1 MNDDF
6 KEKLGFYWRRLQG
19 SGWDEILQRG
29 MEALKEV
36 DEARKKPNP
45 YTIARAVMSTTRA
58 LYANDLYLYDALD
71 RRVWKSFFSQ
81 SIKEQL
87 LELFEK
93 HVTSTISVTRSGDVK
108 VYMISKPGVKIAWA
122 KDEDTTTDICAHVD
136 CYESSIKWA
145 RDLLW
150 KSVNPNRVVL
160 SMSQSKNPSRGR
172 QNGQLSISTDDM
184 IDSVS
189 SSMAIKLSDYLTKCL
204 DAGVGRTMLFH
215 GPAGCHAKG
224 QLIMM
229 CDGSLKKVE
238 DIVVGDVLAGPSG
251 KCRNVLELRRGFD
264 DMVRIVPTKGRA
276 FTVNKDHVLT
286 LVKNNRVYHKHS
298 KSRPKRGDS
307 NHFELIDVTVRDWM
321 KWSDSRKDLHKLVRS
336 GVVNF
341 STNHEPLKLDPYI
354 LGALIGDGAIK
365 NSIRIC
371 SADDEILLE
380 FRKFVA
386 ANDLRM
392 NEVKLGRGTG
402 KAKTYGISKLS
413 GKSNWLLN
421 YLRVLKLNV
430 VSSDKFIP
438 GIYKT
443 GSIETRRQIL
453 AGLIDT
459 DGHLDHN
466 GGFDFCSKSRQL
478 ADDVAFV
485 ARSLGLAAYV
495 VSCQKRATNSVL
507 KKFETYYRVYISGNL
522 DIIPTRVARKQAAP
536 RRQIKNVRYTGFVVE
551 EVGQDDYYGFT
562 LDADGRYLLDDFT
575 ITHNSGKSTI
585 TRTICESLKLR
596 SLRIR
601 VEDIANLGNEP
612 VSEMISVFEPD
623 VIIFDDLDRA
633 TSQASLFEMLELLHH
648 KVKFVFATVNHIN
661 ELQEELK
668 RPGRFDEIIPV
679 IKLDESAVRKIL
691 GDYVDV
697 FELVKDWPVAFI
709 KEYIV
714 RRKILGAEAALESVK
729 ELKKRVKDLMK
740 KYDDETGIPEEGQ
753 DDD

>member
-45 YTIARAVMSTTRA
+45 YTVARAVMSTTRA

-122 KDEDTTTDICAHVD
+122 KGEDTTTDICAHAD
-136 CYESSIKWA
+136 CYESSVKWA

-160 SMSQSKNPSRGR
+160 SMSQGKNVSRGR
-172 QNGQLSISTDDM
+172 QNGQLSICTDDM
-184 IDSVS
+184 IDSVPS
-189 SSMAIKLSDYLTKCL
+189 SIALKLSEYLVKCL

-229 CDGSLKKVE
+229 SDGSFKKVE
-238 DIVVGDVLAGPSG
+238 DIKLGDVLAGPSG
-251 KCRNVLELRRGFD
+251 DCRNVLELHRGLD
-264 DMVRIVPTKGRA
+264 EMVRIIPTKGRA

-286 LVKNNRVYHKHS
+286 LVKNNRVYHKRS
-298 KSRPKRGDS
+298 KSCPKRGDA

-321 KWSDSRKDLHKLVRS
+321 NWSDSKKDIHKLVRS
-336 GVVNF
+336 DVVTFN
-341 STNHEPLKLDPYI
+341 TDHNLLKLDPYI

-371 SADDEILLE
+371 SADDEIISE
-380 FRKFVA
+380 FRKFA
-386 ANDLRM
+386 SANGLRVV
-392 NEVKLGRGTG
+392 EVKSISNE
-402 KAKTYGISKLS
+402 KAKTYGISVFR
-413 GKSNWLLN
+413 GESNWLFN
-421 YLRVLKLNV
+421 HIRALKLDVGSGN
-430 VSSDKFIP
+430 KFIP
-438 GIYKT
+438 NVYKT
-443 GSIETRRQIL
+443 GSVETRRQIL
-453 AGLIDT
+453 AGLLDT
-459 DGHLDHN
+459 DGHLDPN
-466 GGFDFCSKSRQL
+466 GCFNFCSKSQQL
-478 ADDVAFV
+478 AEDVAFV
-485 ARSLGLAAYV
+485 ARSLGLAAYI
-495 VSCQKRATNSVL
+495 VSCQKRATNSIS
-507 KKFETYYRVYISGNL
+507 KKFGTYYLVSISGNL
-522 DIIPTRVARKQAAP
+522 DIVPTRVARKQASP
-536 RRQIKNVRYTGFVVE
+536 RRQIKNVRHTGFTVE
-551 EVGQDDYYGFT
+551 EVGRDDYYGFT

-691 GDYVDV
+691 GDYAEV
-697 FELVKDWPVAFI
+697 FDLVKDWPVAFI

-714 RRKILGAEAALESVK
+714 RRKILGADAALESVK
-729 ELKKRVKDLMK
+729 ELKKRVKGLMK
-740 KYDDETGIPEEGQ
+740 KYDNETGEPVDGQ
-753 DDD
+753 EDE